1 MHQGAGPLR
10 QADRRIRAS
19 LLELT
24 HCSSGEMAARV
35 ARLLGFIISPDS
47 LLPLQRLEKFPFFPP
62 RIWGVD
68 GFALR
73 KVRTSGTPVVDL
85 ERRCPIGL
93 SEGISAQDL
102 TQWLL
107 GPSTGGRVGQGPG
120 LGYRRAGQTA
130 LPKAQQVADRFH
142 LVQNVG
148 NTLKDFLHSKRWNM
162 PEALGGSAAAKWW
175 RTVSGFYRQEARH
188 EPRDGQQA
196 PGRGPASGICRPATG
211 LVRSAALFVLSAAK
225 MDPGAPEC

>member
-1 MHQGAGPLR
+1 M
-10 QADRRIRAS
+10 
-19 LLELT
+19 LELT

-93 SEGISAQDL
+93 SEGISAQEISPNGCWAHPQVDVL
-102 TQWLL
+102 AR
-107 GPSTGGRVGQGPG
+107 GR
-120 LGYRRAGQTA
+120 AWA
-130 LPKAQQVADRFH
+130 
-142 LVQNVG
+142 
-148 NTLKDFLHSKRWNM
+148 
-162 PEALGGSAAAKWW
+162 
-175 RTVSGFYRQEARH
+175 TV
-188 EPRDGQQA
+188 
-196 PGRGPASGICRPATG
+196 GPAKLLSQKPNKWPTG
-211 LVRSAALFVLSAAK
+211 FIWSK
-225 MDPGAPEC
+225 TWETP